1 MVNLSLA
8 VKEGWELGIS
18 VVVGVVVGLRQ
29 GGGGKRGC
37 GCVSIIVSLV
47 IILIKGIVGEGGDS
61 VRLELAK
68 LVVVRRKHVR
78 RQVWRLFSV
87 PGVGHHTV

>member
-1 MVNLSLA
+1 M
-8 VKEGWELGIS
+8 GIT
-18 VVVGVVVGLRQ
+18 
-29 GGGGKRGC
+29 
-37 GCVSIIVSLV
+37 VSLV

-68 LVVVRRKHVR
+68 LVVVRCKHVR
-78 RQVWRLFSV
+78 RQVGRLFSV